1 MVVGIGLMKYGKSV
15 LLKVCQSMKRKDE
28 DFSWAVDEM
37 QGQRDEQNAT
47 AVAAVL
53 GIPLLL
59 KEKIKSFLIF
69 ADESNEDPQASTSGE
84 MVPLMENQPALQ
96 YLLMGKKLDL
106 AVC

>member
-1 MVVGIGLMKYGKSV
+1 MKYGKSV

-28 DFSWAVDEM
+28 VFSWAVDEM

>member
-1 MVVGIGLMKYGKSV
+1 MKYGKSV
-15 LLKVCQSMKRKDE
+15 LLKVCQSMKREDE
-28 DFSWAVDEM
+28 VFSWAVDEM
-37 QGQRDEQNAT
+37 QGQRDEQN

-84 MVPLMENQPALQ
+84 MVPLIENQPALQ

>member
-1 MVVGIGLMKYGKSV
+1 MKYGKSV

-28 DFSWAVDEM
+28 VFSWAVDEM
-37 QGQRDEQNAT
+37 QGQRDEQSKKDAT

-84 MVPLMENQPALQ
+84 MVPLIENQPALQ

>member
-1 MVVGIGLMKYGKSV
+1 MKYGKSV

-28 DFSWAVDEM
+28 VFSWAVDEM

-84 MVPLMENQPALQ
+84 MVPLMENQPTLQ

>member
-1 MVVGIGLMKYGKSV
+1 MKYSKSV
-15 LLKVCQSMKRKDE
+15 LLKVRQLMKRKDE
-28 DFSWAVDEM
+28 VFSWAVDEM

>member
-1 MVVGIGLMKYGKSV
+1 MKYGKSV

-28 DFSWAVDEM
+28 VFSWAVDEM

-84 MVPLMENQPALQ
+84 MVPLIENQPALQ

>member
-1 MVVGIGLMKYGKSV
+1 MKYGKSV
-15 LLKVCQSMKRKDE
+15 LKVCQSMKRKDE
-28 DFSWAVDEM
+28 VFSWAVDEM

-47 AVAAVL
+47 VVAAVL

-69 ADESNEDPQASTSGE
+69 ANESNEDPQASTSGE
-84 MVPLMENQPALQ
+84 IVPLMENQPALQ